1 MMHERDFEFLD
12 LVVGMF
18 AGTSKE
24 LIVKAASTEK
34 LEDIFYGS
42 LLAVCILDFEKLEVK
57 EGRALAGVSL
67 WWYAV
72 YGVSKSSRLVIA
84 WIV

>member
-1 MMHERDFEFLD
+1 MMHERDFDFFD
-12 LVVGMF
+12 LVVGLF

-34 LEDIFYGS
+34 LDDIFYRS
-42 LLAVCILDFEKLEVK
+42 LLAVCILDFEKLDVK

-67 WWYAV
+67 CW
-72 YGVSKSSRLVIA
+72 
-84 WIV
+84 

>member
-1 MMHERDFEFLD
+1 MMHERDFEKLD
-12 LVVGMF
+12 
-18 AGTSKE
+18 
-24 LIVKAASTEK
+24 
-34 LEDIFYGS
+34 
-42 LLAVCILDFEKLEVK
+42 VK

>member
-24 LIVKAASTEK
+24 LIVKAASTEN
-34 LEDIFYGS
+34 L
-42 LLAVCILDFEKLEVK
+42 
-57 EGRALAGVSL
+57 GRYFL
-67 WWYAV
+67 
-72 YGVSKSSRLVIA
+72 RI
-84 WIV
+84 IVGGMYPGL

>member
-1 MMHERDFEFLD
+1 MMHERTFDFFH
-12 LVVGMF
+12 LVVGLF

-42 LLAVCILDFEKLEVK
+42 LLAVCILDFEKLDVK

-67 WWYAV
+67 WW
-72 YGVSKSSRLVIA
+72 
-84 WIV
+84 